1 MRISDVPPQMSAW
14 RQSSRRCL
22 SYGVGY
28 TLGSRLSQRR
38 RTSAKRSGGETV
50 ADILVIDDDDELRDT
65 LRAILEAAGDTMHEA
80 RNGREGIACC
90 QAYPL
95 AMVLTDLLM
104 PEQEGIETIRQFQTM
119 QPIPKIIAMS
129 GGGQMGSRPLLEI
142 ARVLGADRTL
152 QKPIRARD
160 LLATVQDLLAKT

>member
-1 MRISDVPPQMSAW
+1 MANGEIHHQSTLEAPSFRTPTCRNSLSSLDNVFIPEEPHPFEIPPGRKTAGEEGLVACASLTCPPQMSAW

-22 SYGVGY
+22 SYGVGS

-65 LRAILEAAGDTMHEA
+65 LRAILEAAGYTMHEA

-90 QAYPL
+90 QAYPI

-104 PEQEGIETIRQFQTM
+104 T
-119 QPIPKIIAMS
+119 
-129 GGGQMGSRPLLEI
+129 
-142 ARVLGADRTL
+142 
-152 QKPIRARD
+152 
-160 LLATVQDLLAKT
+160 